1 MPGAELALIIAGA
14 ACAGFV
20 QGLAGFG
27 FGLVSLSFWAWGLVP
42 QQAAVLATVGG
53 FTGQLLAALT
63 LRRGTRWGQLWPFL
77 AGALVGLPLGLWLL
91 LVADANWFRLF
102 VGGVLALWCPLML
115 VSGRLPR
122 VRGGRMADGLAG
134 AAGGVMG
141 PLGGFTGAIPS
152 LWCTLR
158 GMDRDEQRSLMQSF
172 NLVVL
177 ATTSAAFLQR
187 GLITTAHLP
196 ALGVT
201 VASLVGPALLGMWL
215 YTRISALAF
224 RNVVLGLLTASGVA
238 MLAATLPALLSQ
250 RSA

>member
-1 MPGAELALIIAGA
+1 MPGTDLALIVVGA

-27 FGLVSLSFWAWGLVP
+27 FGLVSLSFWAWGLPP

-63 LRRGTRWGQLWPFL
+63 LRRGTRWSLLWPFL
-77 AGALVGLPLGLWLL
+77 AGGLCGLPLGLWLL
-91 LVADANWFRLF
+91 QVADATWFRLF
-102 VGGVLALWCPLML
+102 VGGLLAVWCPVML
-115 VSGRLPR
+115 LSGRLPR
-122 VRGGRMADGLAG
+122 ITRGGRVADALAG

-158 GMDRDEQRSLMQSF
+158 GMDRDEQRSVLQSF
-172 NLVVL
+172 NLVML
-177 ATTSAAFLQR
+177 ATTSLAFLHN
-187 GLITTAHLP
+187 GLITPAHLP
-196 ALGVT
+196 GLGVT
-201 VASLVGPALLGMWL
+201 MAALLGPALLGMWL

-238 MLAATLPALLSQ
+238 MLAATLPQVLG
-250 RSA
+250 

>member
-1 MPGAELALIIAGA
+1 MPGAELALVIVGA

-27 FGLVSLSFWAWGLVP
+27 FGLVSLSFWAWGLPP
-42 QQAAVLATVGG
+42 QQAAVMATVGG

-63 LRRGTRWGQLWPFL
+63 LRRGTRWSLLWPFL
-77 AGALVGLPLGLWLL
+77 AGGLCGLPLGLWLL
-91 LVADANWFRLF
+91 QVADATWFRLF
-102 VGGVLALWCPLML
+102 VGGLLAVWCPAML
-115 VSGRLPR
+115 LSGRLPR
-122 VRGGRMADGLAG
+122 FTRGGRLADALAG

-158 GMDRDEQRSLMQSF
+158 GMDRDEQRSVLQNF
-172 NLVVL
+172 NLVML
-177 ATTSAAFLQR
+177 ATTSLAFLQN
-187 GLITTAHLP
+187 GLITPAHVP
-196 ALGVT
+196 GLGVT
-201 VASLVGPALLGMWL
+201 MASLLLPALLGMWL

-238 MLAATLPALLSQ
+238 MLAATLPQVLG
-250 RSA
+250 